1 MAEPNDIELNLY
13 RAEQVREMDR
23 QAIEDHGIAGA
34 VLMARAGQ
42 AAFIALRR
50 HWPGADNIL
59 VLAGTGNNA
68 GDGFVIA
75 RLAHSAGLTVRVMF
89 LADPQGLKGDA
100 LTAAQDMQEAGIHG
114 QWYDDEGLA
123 WADLVVDAM
132 LGTGL
137 SGEAREPYSEAIEA
151 LNGTRCPVLAVDIP
165 SGLSADTG
173 QPLGVAVRA
182 RMTVSFIGL
191 KQGLYLA
198 LGPEYRGDLVFDD
211 LGVPDEVLTAAPS
224 LRTLALPNQLQ
235 TLPARRLSA
244 HKGNFGHLLVVGGA
258 PGFGGAARMAA
269 EAALRCGSG
278 LVSVATHPSHAAALT
293 AQRPEIMCHPSA
305 DRSDLDALLER
316 ATLVVL
322 GPGLGR
328 GSWSQALWD
337 RVMHSDHPLLL
348 DADALNLLADHPE
361 HRDNWILTPHPGE
374 AARLLG
380 EDITWIEQDRMRAIA
395 ALTERYGGTVVLK
408 GAGTLVQTGNELPG
422 LCPLGNPG
430 MASGGMGDVLSGII
444 GSLAGQ
450 GLQPGQAAALGVCLH
465 ATAADQAAEKDGQRG
480 LLATDLMPELRR
492 LVG

>member
-1 MAEPNDIELNLY
+1 MADSNNSELNLY
-13 RAEQVREMDR
+13 RADQVREMDR
-23 QAIEDHGIAGA
+23 QAIQDHGIAGA

-42 AAFIALRR
+42 AAFTTLRQR
-50 HWPGADNIL
+50 WPGADNIL

-75 RLAHSAGLTVRVMF
+75 RLAHSAGLAVRVMF
-89 LADPQGLKGDA
+89 LADPQALKGDA

-114 QWYDDEGLA
+114 QWYDDEGLD

-137 SGEAREPYSEAIEA
+137 SGEVREPFNQAIEA
-151 LNGTRCPVLAVDIP
+151 LNKARCPVLAVDIP

-173 QPLGVAVRA
+173 QPQGLAVRA
-182 RMTVSFIGL
+182 QLTISFIGR

-198 LGPEYRGDLVFDD
+198 LGPEYCGERVFDALD
-211 LGVPDEVLTAAPS
+211 VPSEVLATTPS
-224 LRTLALPNQLQ
+224 LRTLALAHQLTALTPRQ
-235 TLPARRLSA
+235 HSA
-244 HKGNFGHLLVVGGA
+244 HKGSFGHLLVVGGA
-258 PGFGGAARMAA
+258 SGFGGAVRMAA

-293 AQRPEIMCHPSA
+293 AQRPEIMCHPTA
-305 DRSDLDALLER
+305 DRSDLDELLER

-328 GSWSQALWD
+328 GTWSRALWD
-337 RVMHSDHPLLL
+337 RVMHCDRPLLL
-348 DADALNLLADHPE
+348 DADALNLLAEQPQ
-361 HRDNWILTPHPGE
+361 HRDDWILTPHPGE

-380 EDITWIEQDRMRAIA
+380 EDIASIEQDRMPAIA

-408 GAGTLVQTGNELPG
+408 GAGTLVQTGNQPPG

-430 MASGGMGDVLSGII
+430 MASGGMGDVLSGVI

-450 GLQPGQAAALGVCLH
+450 GLRPSQAATLGVCLH
-465 ATAADQAAEKDGQRG
+465 ATAADHAAEKDGQRG

-492 LVG
+492 LLG